1 MADRTASFM
10 QKFQD
15 IGSKISSGMCS
26 KAASGMLGK
35 EKLISQTDDERI
47 VTEYREKLQRENA

>member
-1 MADRTASFM
+1 
-10 QKFQD
+10 
-15 IGSKISSGMCS
+15 MCS